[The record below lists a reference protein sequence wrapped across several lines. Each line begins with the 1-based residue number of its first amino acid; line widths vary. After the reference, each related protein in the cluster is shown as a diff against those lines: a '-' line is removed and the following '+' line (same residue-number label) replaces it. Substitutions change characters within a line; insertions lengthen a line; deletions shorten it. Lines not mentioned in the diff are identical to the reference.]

1 MPRKSLRTAAA
12 KAKAVK
18 KTTTTKAKPTR
29 KSKSPLKAA
38 SSPPPQAN
46 LCPLK
51 HANND
56 PYSKLA
62 ANKIAKYLS
71 EQEGC
76 DVNVEINKEKPGR
89 GNFVVRVEGKEEPV
103 LELLGMKRPFKDL
116 KALEMEDVGKMVIE
130 ALGEEADEK

>member
-12 KAKAVK
+12 KPKAKKA
-18 KTTTTKAKPTR
+18 TATKAKPAR
-29 KSKSPLKAA
+29 KSKSPSKAA
-38 SSPPPQAN
+38 SPPPPQAN

-51 HANND
+51 PANND
-56 PYSKLA
+56 PHSKLA

-103 LELLGMKRPFKDL
+103 LELLGMKRPFTDL
-116 KALEMEDVGKMVIE
+116 KALEMDDVGKMIVE
-130 ALGEEADEK
+130 ALEEKTDEK